1 MRHINQ
7 LDLFSGIGGF
17 HLGFEK
23 AGYKVTSYFSE
34 IDKHAIAVYKHKF
47 KDSTYVGSVTDV
59 RGADLPA
66 IDLITF
72 GSPCQDFSL
81 AGKRAGMEGQRSS
94 LILEAIRLIRECR
107 PSVFIWENV
116 KGTFSSN
123 NGADFWAIIQAFANI
138 GGYRLE
144 WQLLNTS
151 WVLPQNRERIYL
163 VGYSTTPTG
172 DWRGVFP
179 IGEDSRQTDEL
190 QGHNPRAN
198 TITTRYTGN
207 VNGSFIGEHQQPAQ
221 SMRIKTANEQGYQEA
236 EAGDAVRLYQPDS
249 NTQRGRVGKGI
260 AHTLETTGQQG
271 VVQPNY
277 QDIEIGDFRNDEGWR
292 PRKDGLSPC
301 LATRRHSEVDIS
313 NTPPLLK
320 FQPHYEDIEIGDIR
334 EVVQPVQIGQ
344 SDKTYAV
351 QNGTVIGK
359 DGQDAFTIRSSNPNG
374 VVVPNYSNKSLN
386 ETIEQNTLTE
396 GEPKALDLYNRSAR
410 DESPTLTEPHH
421 NSLRMFDG
429 YRIRRLTPIE
439 CERLQGFP
447 DNHTAYGNYD
457 GEVKP
462 MSNTQRYKQC
472 GNAVTVD
479 IVALV
484 AKQLKPIFDA
494 LPT

>member
-1 MRHINQ
+1 MRHITQ

-17 HLGFEK
+17 HLGFER
-23 AGYKVTSYFSE
+23 AGYKVTSFFSE
-34 IDKHAIAVYKHKF
+34 VDKHAIAVYKHQF

-59 RGADLPA
+59 RGADLPS

-94 LILEAIRLIRECR
+94 LILEAIRLIHECR
-107 PSVFIWENV
+107 PRVFVWENV

-163 VGYSTTPTG
+163 VGYSTAPER

-179 IGEDSRQTDEL
+179 VAASGGATDEL
-190 QGHNPRAN
+190 PRHNPRAN
-198 TITTRYTGN
+198 TITTRYTADS
-207 VNGSFIGEHQQPAQ
+207 NGSFIGEHQQPAQ
-221 SMRIKTANEQGYQEA
+221 EVKQVGNKLDSNGGTQPYQQDRVYDADGIVPALNQGKSDLILRIKTANQKGYQEA
-236 EAGDAVRLYQPDS
+236 EAGDAVRLYQPES

-271 VVQPNY
+271 VV
-277 QDIEIGDFRNDEGWR
+277 D
-292 PRKDGLSPC
+292 S
-301 LATRRHSEVDIS
+301 
-313 NTPPLLK
+313 
-320 FQPHYEDIEIGDIR
+320 
-334 EVVQPVQIGQ
+334 
-344 SDKTYAV
+344 
-351 QNGTVIGK
+351 
-359 DGQDAFTIRSSNPNG
+359 
-374 VVVPNYSNKSLN
+374 
-386 ETIEQNTLTE
+386 
-396 GEPKALDLYNRSAR
+396 
-410 DESPTLTEPHH
+410 
-421 NSLRMFDG
+421 

-447 DNHTAYGNYD
+447 DDHTAFGNYD

-479 IVALV
+479 IVSLV
-484 AKQLKPIFDA
+484 AEQLKPIFDA
-494 LPT
+494 

>member
-1 MRHINQ
+1 MRHITQ

-17 HLGFEK
+17 HLGFER
-23 AGYKVTSYFSE
+23 AGYKVTSFFSE
-34 IDKHAIAVYKHKF
+34 VDKHAIAVYKHQF

-59 RGADLPA
+59 RGADLPS

-94 LILEAIRLIRECR
+94 LILEAIRLIHECR
-107 PSVFIWENV
+107 PRVFVWENV

-163 VGYSTTPTG
+163 VGYSTAPER

-179 IGEDSRQTDEL
+179 VAASGRATDEL
-190 QGHNPRAN
+190 PRHNPRAN
-198 TITTRYTGN
+198 TITTRS
-207 VNGSFIGEHQQPAQ
+207 NGSFIGEHQQPAQ
-221 SMRIKTANEQGYQEA
+221 EVKQVGNKLDSNGGTQPYQQDRVYDADGIVPALNQGKSDLILRIKTANQKGYQEA
-236 EAGDAVRLYQPDS
+236 EAGDAVRLYQPES

-277 QDIEIGDFRNDEGWR
+277 TYEAANELVRRN
-292 PRKDGLSPC
+292 
-301 LATRRHSEVDIS
+301 T
-313 NTPPLLK
+313 
-320 FQPHYEDIEIGDIR
+320 
-334 EVVQPVQIGQ
+334 
-344 SDKTYAV
+344 
-351 QNGTVIGK
+351 
-359 DGQDAFTIRSSNPNG
+359 
-374 VVVPNYSNKSLN
+374 LN
-386 ETIEQNTLTE
+386 E
-396 GEPKALDLYNRSAR
+396 GEVKGLDFYNQSVR
-410 DESPTLTEPHH
+410 DVIPTLTDPKH
-421 NSLRMFDG
+421 NSQGLFDG

-447 DNHTAYGNYD
+447 DDHTAFGNYD

-479 IVALV
+479 IVSLV
-484 AKQLKPIFDA
+484 AEQLKPIFDA
-494 LPT
+494 

>member
-34 IDKHAIAVYKHKF
+34 VDKHAIAVYKHQF

-59 RGADLPA
+59 RGADLPS

-94 LILEAIRLIRECR
+94 LVLEAIRLIHECR
-107 PSVFIWENV
+107 PRVFIWENV

-123 NGADFWAIIQAFANI
+123 NGADFWAIVQAFANI

-163 VGYSTTPTG
+163 VGYSTAPER

-179 IGEDSRQTDEL
+179 IGENSGETDEL
-190 QGHNPRAN
+190 QGQDSK
-198 TITTRYTGN
+198 TLTCRYTADS
-207 VNGSFIGEHQQPAQ
+207 NGSFVGEHQQPSQASIIDASHKNEGLRYYEEHSPTLSARDYKEPRMVMQVGTKLDSNGGTQPYQQDRVYDAYGHTPALNQGKSDLIVAMRGRYNEDGSTSQKLEINQ
-221 SMRIKTANEQGYQEA
+221 SGNSNTLTAVQKDNMVAMRIKTANQQGYQEA
-236 EAGDAVRLYQPDS
+236 EAGDAVRLYQPGS
-249 NTQRGRVGKGI
+249 ETQRGRVGKGI

-271 VVQPNY
+271 VV
-277 QDIEIGDFRNDEGWR
+277 D
-292 PRKDGLSPC
+292 S
-301 LATRRHSEVDIS
+301 
-313 NTPPLLK
+313 
-320 FQPHYEDIEIGDIR
+320 
-334 EVVQPVQIGQ
+334 
-344 SDKTYAV
+344 
-351 QNGTVIGK
+351 
-359 DGQDAFTIRSSNPNG
+359 
-374 VVVPNYSNKSLN
+374 
-386 ETIEQNTLTE
+386 
-396 GEPKALDLYNRSAR
+396 
-410 DESPTLTEPHH
+410 
-421 NSLRMFDG
+421 

-447 DNHTAYGNYD
+447 DDHTSYGNYD

-479 IVALV
+479 IVSLV
-484 AKQLKPIFDA
+484 AERLKPIFDA
-494 LPT
+494 ILT